1 MKNIFLV
8 LTPLQILI
16 AIKVVKFCK
25 IEKTNAILIYYGNKK
40 NIVIRNY
47 LKKSNY
53 YFDKIEFIKIKRF
66 PFYLLQIFKLKKK
79 YNVDILNFYT
89 TNINTIIKIRH
100 LLLI

>member
-16 AIKVVKFCK
+16 AIKVIKFCK

-47 LKKSNY
+47 LKKQL
-53 YFDKIEFIKIKRF
+53 FF
-66 PFYLLQIFKLKKK
+66 
-79 YNVDILNFYT
+79 
-89 TNINTIIKIRH
+89 
-100 LLLI
+100 